1 MAVDTHTHLYMP
13 EYSVDGQP
21 DGSYEGQCAAV
32 DRAVEAGVQMML
44 FPNVNVATIEP
55 MKAVHALRQEST
67 ALAMGLHPTELD
79 DNWREELAIIKNELY
94 SAPELYKGV
103 GEIGI
108 DLYWERKFEREQ
120 MEALDMQL
128 AWASELGLPVIIHCR
143 EGLSQTLEVLQG
155 HDEVPAVFH
164 CFGGCA
170 DDVEQIRRTGDY
182 YFGIGGIVTFKNSG
196 LRSVLPHIG
205 IERVLTETDA
215 PYLAPLPNR
224 GKRNESAYIPFILN
238 TMAAALDVDTASLEA
253 VTVQNANNLFK
264 L

>member
-108 DLYWERKFEREQ
+108 DLYWERK
-120 MEALDMQL
+120 
-128 AWASELGLPVIIHCR
+128 C
-143 EGLSQTLEVLQG
+143 
-155 HDEVPAVFH
+155 
-164 CFGGCA
+164 
-170 DDVEQIRRTGDY
+170 
-182 YFGIGGIVTFKNSG
+182 
-196 LRSVLPHIG
+196 
-205 IERVLTETDA
+205 
-215 PYLAPLPNR
+215 
-224 GKRNESAYIPFILN
+224 
-238 TMAAALDVDTASLEA
+238 
-253 VTVQNANNLFK
+253 
-264 L
+264 